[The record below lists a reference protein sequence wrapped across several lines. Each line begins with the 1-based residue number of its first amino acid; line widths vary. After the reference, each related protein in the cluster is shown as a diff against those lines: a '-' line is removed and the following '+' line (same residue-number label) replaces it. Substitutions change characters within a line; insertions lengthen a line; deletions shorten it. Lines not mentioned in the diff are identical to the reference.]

1 MDLSPQPILDAAERY
16 RGRFVDLD
24 AGRVVDSDAFH
35 VARGQ
40 LAERLTSLGLAPGE
54 RVVVSVGNGPNFV
67 AALLSVLSVG
77 GSPLLVH
84 AKTPAAELKRTSLR
98 FGARLVLSD
107 ECPLADLEAEGL
119 PIAGLSAGDWL
130 QLGAARIDWRS
141 PEFNNGYV
149 QFPGVPLHPTSG
161 TTGIPKVAVRP
172 GLAATEEARH
182 YIETI
187 GVTSDDTVMAI
198 APMCHAY
205 AYGMCVMVPLLS
217 GASVVSMRSFQ
228 ASKVFQ
234 GLAEER
240 VTILPAV
247 PAMLD
252 VLLFGAGDRLRGSVR
267 TVLSAGS
274 PLSERTAQRFFEK
287 SGIRVRPLYGTT
299 ETGGITVAPASEQQI
314 AGSCVGPPMQGVEAQ
329 VRPHPAHSDAQPG
342 VGRLFIRSS
351 SMMAGYLGVDGIDSS
366 QLTDGWFETG
376 DLARFDEAGHIHLLG
391 REAEV
396 INVEGLKVIPS
407 EVEEVIAAVPGVLEV
422 KVYAGSR
429 KSGGQFIKAAVV
441 VEGSVDV
448 QAIRAHCER
457 HLVYYKRPERIL
469 PLDALPRSPAGKIQ
483 RDQLP

>member
-24 AGRVVDSDAFH
+24 AGRVVDADAFH
-35 VARGQ
+35 IARGQ

-141 PEFNNGYV
+141 PGFNAGYV
-149 QFPGVPLHPTSG
+149 ELSGVPLHPTSG
-161 TTGIPKVAVRP
+161 TTGVPKVAVRP

-187 GVTSDDTVMAI
+187 GVTADDTVMAI

-240 VTILPAV
+240 VSILPAV

-299 ETGGITVAPASEQQI
+299 ETGGITVVPAVEQQI

-329 VRPHPAHSDAQPG
+329 VRPHPAHSDAQLG

-376 DLARFDEAGHIHLLG
+376 DLARFDEAGYIHLLG

-407 EVEEVIAAVPGVLEV
+407 EVEEVIAAIPGVLEV

-457 HLVYYKRPERIL
+457 NLVYYKRPERIL
-469 PLDALPRSPAGKIQ
+469 RLDALPRSPAGKIQ